1 LGWLAGLSFA
11 LACSVNNS
19 NLDLDASACSN
30 CVGTG
35 GSSATGGQP
44 GAGGATASG
53 GQTGTGGDGQ
63 SGGVVGTG
71 GNGQSGGAT
80 GTGGGQSGGATGTG
94 GGQSGGATGTGGSGQ
109 SGGATGTGGNGTG
122 GQGGET
128 CSMLANDYANALTA
142 ARMCTVGAPNQ
153 CQQLVNDTIGCSNC
167 REYVNDATTLS
178 AIETQW
184 VKQGCASGHICST
197 IACVTPPTSC
207 VAGNS
212 SGPGPGSSAG
222 MCQNSF
228 TGTAGH

>member
-1 LGWLAGLSFA
+1 MRRNVRRNLGWLAGLSFA

-35 GSSATGGQP
+35 GSSATGGQR

-53 GQTGTGGDGQ
+53 GQTGTGGD
-63 SGGVVGTG
+63 
-71 GNGQSGGAT
+71 
-80 GTGGGQSGGATGTG
+80 GQSGGATGTG

>member
-1 LGWLAGLSFA
+1 MRRNVRRNLGWLAGLSFA

-94 GGQSGGATGTGGSGQ
+94 GSGQ

-167 REYVNDATTLS
+167 REYVNDATTLG